1 MIFVLIEQLVEL
13 STQDGMTLEKAA
25 KMIAKQF
32 GINNKK
38 KEGCVAKF
46 EKTQTCLQNIVIV

>member
-1 MIFVLIEQLVEL
+1 
-13 STQDGMTLEKAA
+13 MTLEKAA

-38 KEGCVAKF
+38 EEIWDSDQLGVNKKARICS
-46 EKTQTCLQNIVIV
+46 

>member
-1 MIFVLIEQLVEL
+1 
-13 STQDGMTLEKAA
+13 MTLEKAS

-38 KEGCVAKF
+38 EEIWASDQLGVNKKG
-46 EKTQTCLQNIVIV
+46 